1 MEGARES
8 ATNSKHASGQEEEAE
23 EEEEEEEDAWV
34 ATEDPQLDASHLLQT
49 GAPLDVDVVK
59 G

>member
-8 ATNSKHASGQEEEAE
+8 ATSSKHASGQEEEA
-23 EEEEEEEDAWV
+23 EEEDAWV

>member
-8 ATNSKHASGQEEEAE
+8 ATSSKHASGQEEEAA
-23 EEEEEEEDAWV
+23 EEEEEDAWV